1 MDTDLKSTIPVLA
14 LDSAQKADER
24 LKQFIKDLFQQPGI
38 QQAVFTFPID
48 ETDSL
53 SILSSAYK
61 QEGFCYYW
69 EQPSKQFSIVAGES
83 LIKLSSSGTHRF
95 SEIQEQQ
102 KKVISSTA
110 NFSTLSHP
118 CAGLMF
124 LGGFSFFDDMQQP
137 LWDSFEAA
145 SLVVPKWLIVQ
156 DSEHTLLTLSF
167 HLDAFDN
174 PDELHQEITQR
185 IENLPSKNQSFSSN
199 NYDLADS
206 KTKKNHSLPD
216 SCPNYKEWETS
227 VNRSV
232 DLIDEQKFQKIV
244 LARQISVPYESK
256 QSAVRFISR
265 LREQYPNCSCF
276 LIRQEKDHTFLGA
289 TPEKLASFRDGK
301 LFTEALAGSIQRGQ
315 TPEEDSALAQNLS
328 FSSKNQK
335 EHQFVVRDIEQRLKS
350 LAHTVYREE
359 QPKVKKLSNVQ
370 HLYTPIRAD
379 LKPDVDVMSVLQQ
392 LHPTPAVGGYPWEK
406 AAPHIKEF
414 ENFDRGWY
422 AGPIGWLNGSGNGE
436 FAVAIRSGLLNGT
449 QAHFFAGCGIV
460 ADSDAQSEWEETNLK
475 LRPMLSAFEYD

>member
-1 MDTDLKSTIPVLA
+1 MDTDLKSTIPALA
-14 LDSAQKADER
+14 LDSAQKTDQR
-24 LKQFIKDLFQQPGI
+24 LKQFIKDLFQHPGI
-38 QQAVFTFPID
+38 QQAVFTFPVGN
-48 ETDSL
+48 TDPLSL
-53 SILSSAYK
+53 LSSVYQ

-83 LIKLSSSGTHRF
+83 LINLSSSGTDRF
-95 SEIQEQQ
+95 SDMQEQQ
-102 KKVISSTA
+102 QEVISSTA
-110 NFSTLSHP
+110 TFSTLPHP

-124 LGGFSFFDDMQQP
+124 LGGFSFFDEMQQP

-156 DSEHTLLTLSF
+156 DSEHTLLTLTFS
-167 HLDAFDN
+167 LDAFDN
-174 PDELHQEITQR
+174 PDELHQEIIQQ
-185 IENLPSKNQSFSSN
+185 IGNVPDKNQSFSSEN
-199 NYDLADS
+199 NGPGDS
-206 KTKKNHSLPD
+206 KTKKNHSLAD

-232 DLIDEQKFQKIV
+232 DFIDKQKFQKIV
-244 LARQISVPYESK
+244 LARQVSVSYKSK

-276 LIRQEKDHTFLGA
+276 LIRQSKDHTFLGA
-289 TPEKLASFRDGK
+289 TPEKLASFKNGE

-379 LKPDVDVMSVLQQ
+379 LKPGVNVMSVLQQ
-392 LHPTPAVGGYPWEK
+392 LHPTPAVGGYPWEE

-449 QAHFFAGCGIV
+449 HAHFFAGCGIV

-475 LRPMLSAFEYD
+475 LRPMLSAFEYE